1 MPYHRPLLLVTR
13 GRKTGKERSAVLPW
27 FDAGP
32 GRVAIVG
39 SRGGSPGD
47 PHWAHNLRTDP
58 EARVYSRRRRSKVR
72 ARLAQGG
79 ERTALWQAIV
89 RLAPVYEAYQERA
102 RAHREIPV
110 FVLERADRG
119 ALEL

>member
-1 MPYHRPLLLVTR
+1 
-13 GRKTGKERSAVLPW
+13 
-27 FDAGP
+27 
-32 GRVAIVG
+32 
-39 SRGGSPGD
+39 
-47 PHWAHNLRTDP
+47 
-58 EARVYSRRRRSKVR
+58 
-72 ARLAQGG
+72 
-79 ERTALWQAIV
+79 V